1 MNESLELMVLV
12 SLLTPTD
19 FLLLKAN
26 IIQGQIVY
34 TEINTSFIYFIFPR
48 FGVVQRYNQK
58 K

>member
-26 IIQGQIVY
+26 IIEGQIVY
-34 TEINTSFIYFIFPR
+34 TGINTSFIYFIFPR
-48 FGVVQRYNQK
+48 FSVVQRYNRK